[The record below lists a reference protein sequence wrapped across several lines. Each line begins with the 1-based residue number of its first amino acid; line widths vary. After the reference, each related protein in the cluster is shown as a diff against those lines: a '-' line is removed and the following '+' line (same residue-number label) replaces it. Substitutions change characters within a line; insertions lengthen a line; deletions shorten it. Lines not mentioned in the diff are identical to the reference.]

1 MRYAV
6 IHSILTGDVGEFEEQ
21 TIGTGKKI
29 VSSPILYINLIMAN
43 SSILNGFRALKFD
56 KSQKL

>member
-21 TIGTGKKI
+21 TIGTGEKI
-29 VSSPILYINLIMAN
+29 VSLPILYINLIMAN